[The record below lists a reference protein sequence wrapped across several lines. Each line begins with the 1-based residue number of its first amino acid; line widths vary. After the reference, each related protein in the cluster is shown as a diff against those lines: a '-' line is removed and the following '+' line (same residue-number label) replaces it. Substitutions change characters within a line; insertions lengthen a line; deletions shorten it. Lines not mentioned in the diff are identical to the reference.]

1 MERVIEQVV
10 HVDEREVCLIQ
21 VKGAKLPRARLRTDP
36 RFGAICWCPRLSSLE
51 EGVR

>member
-21 VKGAKLPRARLRTDP
+21 VKGAKLPAREVSDRP
-36 RFGAICWCPRLSSLE
+36 AGSVLSAASSI
-51 EGVR
+51 

>member
-21 VKGAKLPRARLRTDP
+21 INAAKLPHARLRTDP
-36 RFGAICWCPRLSSLE
+36 RFSAMAGVRGSSL
-51 EGVR
+51 